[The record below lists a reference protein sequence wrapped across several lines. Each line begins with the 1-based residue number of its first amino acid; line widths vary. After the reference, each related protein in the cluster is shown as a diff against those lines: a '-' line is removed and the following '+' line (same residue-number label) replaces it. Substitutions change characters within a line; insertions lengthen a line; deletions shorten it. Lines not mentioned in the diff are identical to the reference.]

1 MAIEVTVPE
10 MGESIL
16 EATVSHWLKKEG
28 GGSGK
33 RRRQPGTHHLP
44 GPKPETPQRRLPSPG
59 GLQPQQSSG
68 SPGSIP

>member
-28 GGSGK
+28 
-33 RRRQPGTHHLP
+33 
-44 GPKPETPQRRLPSPG
+44 
-59 GLQPQQSSG
+59 
-68 SPGSIP
+68 